1 MMQRSLL
8 TLENLDHDMYK
19 LRNSDDQITILC
31 RQLSVQMKNEFLIAS
46 NFSNE
51 VIKILICEVAVLK
64 VVFKSTDSSN

>member
-8 TLENLDHDMYK
+8 TLENLDQDMNK

-31 RQLSVQMKNEFLIAS
+31 RQLSVQMKNDLLIPS
-46 NFSNE
+46 NFLNE